1 VRIESE
7 RVALVKE
14 TLESLRE
21 QTREL
26 RQRIDG
32 GDSTAG
38 LGERAAPTQP
48 RSRSA
53 K

>member
-7 RVALVKE
+7 RVAQVKE
-14 TLESLRE
+14 TLEGLRA
-21 QTREL
+21 QTRDL
-26 RQRIDG
+26 WQRIDG
-32 GDSTAG
+32 GGLATG
-38 LGERAAPTQP
+38 LGEPAAPTQP